1 MRIIFIGCVSFSK
14 SIIETLLKLKKANI
28 VGVITK
34 SSSSFNSDFIDLSHI
49 AIENN
54 IPYKYTKDINS
65 FEILDWIKDLN
76 ADIIYCMGWSSLIK
90 ENLLNATSKGVIGY
104 HPALL
109 PQNRGRHPIIWSLAL
124 GLKKT
129 GSTFFKMD
137 SGADS
142 GDIII
147 QDEVIIEF
155 DDYAL
160 DLYNKLINTAKK
172 QVQIIT
178 NKLASSNEKYIIQDN
193 SKANYWRK
201 RTKKD
206 GEINFSSN
214 TLTIF
219 DLIKSLSK
227 PYPGAHILYKNEDFK
242 VWRSKMGDKYPVN
255 IEPGKVLKISDEGN
269 ILVKTGDGS
278 IWIIDHEI
286 TILPKINSYLL

>member
-34 SSSSFNSDFIDLSHI
+34 SNSSFNSDFIDLSYI

-65 FEILDWIKDLN
+65 FEILNWIKDLN

-109 PQNRGRHPIIWSLAL
+109 PQNRGRHPIIWALAL

-160 DLYNKLINTAKK
+160 DLYNKLINSAKK

-219 DLIKSLSK
+219 NLIKSLSK
-227 PYPGAHILYKNEDFK
+227 PYPGAHILYNNEDFK
-242 VWRSKMGDKYPVN
+242 VWRSKMDDKYPVN

-286 TILPKINSYLL
+286 TILPKINSYLS